1 MAYLTP
7 AELAS
12 RYGQDRLIDL
22 TDRDGDGLADDPMI
36 NQALADASAEI
47 DGYLAARYALP
58 LPMVPAILARIAGD
72 IAIYRLLSLR
82 RMGDIEDAR
91 RRYED
96 ARKLLEAISRGTVS
110 LGLPATLPP
119 EQQPGLSLA
128 AAKSG
133 PSPVFGAD
141 EMEGF

>member
-1 MAYLTP
+1 MVYLTA
-7 AELAS
+7 AELAA

-36 NQALADASAEI
+36 AQALADASAEI
-47 DGYLAARYALP
+47 DGYLAARYRLP
-58 LPMVPAILARIAGD
+58 LPTVPAMLARIAGD

-110 LGLPATLPP
+110 LGLSAALPP
-119 EQQPGLSLA
+119 EQQPSLSLA

-133 PSPVFGAD
+133 PAPVFGLD
-141 EMEGF
+141 QMGGF

>member
-7 AELAS
+7 AELAT

-82 RMGDIEDAR
+82 RLGDIEDAR

-96 ARKLLEAISRGTVS
+96 VRRLLEAISRGTVS
-110 LGLPATLPP
+110 LGLPV
-119 EQQPGLSLA
+119 EQRPGLSLA